1 MAPKEATR
9 QTVPSKKCS
18 LEIKRPPSVGRSE
31 TRRSHRQSVSPSA
44 GREGETFVQGHLVC
58 LIRSQE
64 MATPKDSSEDGEDF
78 VANSEHKHEIQGFR
92 FNICG
97 LLVLLRQLF
106 APFGC
111 RRKGHRH
118 LPACLPREMGRTRG
132 RLTAAAVKGR
142 LLSDVRVKLNM
153 IFQCCI
159 CGPMKKNEFVLEEEE
174 GRRGGDRSRRDS
186 ASIVGKCNNS
196 SSAATRRMR
205 SKRRNRSALQ
215 WRHYSCIAASLSSP
229 RCGSSD

>member
-1 MAPKEATR
+1 MPNPIARNGNAKG
-9 QTVPSKKCS
+9 QQ
-18 LEIKRPPSVGRSE
+18 
-31 TRRSHRQSVSPSA
+31 RRR
-44 GREGETFVQGHLVC
+44 
-58 LIRSQE
+58 
-64 MATPKDSSEDGEDF
+64 
-78 VANSEHKHEIQGFR
+78 GFR
-92 FNICG
+92 CKFRAQTRNPG
-97 LLVLLRQLF
+97 FPVQYLWF
-106 APFGC
+106 AGASATVTRSVWLSPE
-111 RRKGHRH
+111 R
-118 LPACLPREMGRTRG
+118 PSTSACLPATGKGEDERG

-159 CGPMKKNEFVLEEEE
+159 CGPMKKNEFVLEEKKE
-174 GRRGGDRSRRDS
+174 GRGGDRSRRDS